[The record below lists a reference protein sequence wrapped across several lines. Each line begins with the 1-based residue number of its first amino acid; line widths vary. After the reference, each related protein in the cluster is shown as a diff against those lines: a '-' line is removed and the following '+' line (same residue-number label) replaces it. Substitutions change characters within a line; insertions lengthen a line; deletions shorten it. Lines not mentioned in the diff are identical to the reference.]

1 MLKTF
6 YPFGFQR
13 YASLV
18 ILGPIVDGFST
29 WLLEHRYNHKY
40 AQHRICLLSYL
51 EAVLIRRGIR
61 HVSEIGEADWAA
73 CRKSLLRRFPDQTG
87 TTCALER
94 YLHVR
99 GLLKPTEPVVASA
112 TARYLAAYTH
122 YLETVRG
129 ASASTIQQKSYTA
142 SEFLAHI
149 KIDKSHGRLK
159 TLTFKELEAFIKL
172 ISERFTRASL
182 RCIVAR
188 LRCFL
193 RFLAVQGEVPQG
205 LDCQIDAPRVYREEH
220 LPRALPWETVQAFL
234 DSIDQSSLVGLRDF
248 TMFFLM
254 AVYGL
259 RASDVIA
266 LTLDNIHW
274 RAGKIAISQ
283 KKTGSVLE
291 LPLTDAV
298 GTALHR
304 YLKKTAPPSPFRHLF
319 LRRRPP
325 IGPLKTA
332 AVSTR
337 FQFWARRSGI
347 EIPDKG
353 SCHRI
358 RHSYAVF
365 LLRKNTPIKAIS
377 DILGHRTL
385 ESTSTY
391 LRLAIEDL
399 RDVSLRVPTQP
410 KHQKAVRA

>member
-6 YPFGFQR
+6 YRFAFQR

-18 ILGPIVDGFST
+18 IFGPIVDGFST
-29 WLLEHRYNHKY
+29 WLLDQRYNHNY
-40 AQHRICLLSYL
+40 AYHRICLLRYL
-51 EAVLIRRGIR
+51 EAVLLRRGIR
-61 HVSEIGEADWAA
+61 HVSDIGEADWAA
-73 CRKSLLRRFPDQTG
+73 CQKSVLRRFPNQSG
-87 TTCALER
+87 ITCALKR
-94 YLHVR
+94 YLHEQ
-99 GLLKPTEPVVASA
+99 GLLKPTESVVASA
-112 TARYLAAYTH
+112 TGRYLAAYTH
-122 YLETVRG
+122 YLETVCG
-129 ASASTIQQKSYTA
+129 ASASTIQQKSQTA
-142 SEFLAHI
+142 SEFLAYI
-149 KIDKSHGRLK
+149 KIDKHPGRLK

-172 ISERFTRASL
+172 ISDRFTRASL
-182 RCIVAR
+182 RCIATR

-193 RFLAVQGEVPQG
+193 RFLAVQDEVPQG
-205 LDCQIDAPRVYREEH
+205 LDCQIDTPRVYREEH
-220 LPRALPWETVQAFL
+220 LPSTLPWETVQAFL

-259 RASDVIA
+259 RTSDVIA

-304 YLKKTAPPSPFRHLF
+304 YLKKTAPPLPFRHLF
-319 LRRRPP
+319 LRMRPP
-325 IGPLKTA
+325 IGTLKTA

-385 ESTSTY
+385 ESTWTY

-399 RDVSLRVPTQP
+399 RDVALPVPTESRSR
-410 KHQKAVRA
+410 KAVRV